1 MDNIRIWTNFND
13 KLIKYWDQQTN
24 ISLKRRRI
32 PGMQSKIKEFLVFI
46 LFLFEWIVNN
56 YGKIRSRKIII
67 IYDIYDRL
75 KNSNNIFL
83 IIIQENAKKEYNNKK
98 RKFKEFIEEADSYK
112 FDSKRILK
120 NEDNVHL
127 F

>member
-1 MDNIRIWTNFND
+1 
-13 KLIKYWDQQTN
+13 
-24 ISLKRRRI
+24 
-32 PGMQSKIKEFLVFI
+32 MQRKIKEFLVFI

-83 IIIQENAKKEYNNKK
+83 IIIQENAKKENNNKK
-98 RKFKEFIEEADSYK
+98 RKFKEFK
-112 FDSKRILK
+112 
-120 NEDNVHL
+120 
-127 F
+127 

>member
-1 MDNIRIWTNFND
+1 MDNIIIWTNFND

-32 PGMQSKIKEFLVFI
+32 TGMQSKIKEFLVFI

-83 IIIQENAKKEYNNKK
+83 IIIEENAKKENNNKK
-98 RKFKEFIEEADSYK
+98 IKFKEFK
-112 FDSKRILK
+112 
-120 NEDNVHL
+120 
-127 F
+127 

>member
-83 IIIQENAKKEYNNKK
+83 IIMQENAKKENNN
-98 RKFKEFIEEADSYK
+98 I
-112 FDSKRILK
+112 
-120 NEDNVHL
+120 
-127 F
+127 